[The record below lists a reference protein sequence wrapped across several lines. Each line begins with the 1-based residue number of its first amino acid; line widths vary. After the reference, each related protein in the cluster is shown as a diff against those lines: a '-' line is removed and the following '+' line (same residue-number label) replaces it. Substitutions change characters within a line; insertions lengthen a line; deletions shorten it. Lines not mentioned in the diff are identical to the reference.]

1 MLDLLLIKQILTA
14 CIYGGQQRCQFLKLC
29 IGAGIRPWREMNAS
43 QLYPSISLRGVA
55 GWTNNLGGT
64 VMDPA
69 GMILN
74 AAASLFQPIFNAGAM
89 RGKVKIARA
98 DQKALKKFHSYPLG
112 TLTEKQRSIYLDL
125 PSVFTTREGL
135 SIALQHS
142 MSERTFKDW
151 IKTAIFKKLDY
162 GTYEK
167 RYK

>member
-1 MLDLLLIKQILTA
+1 MGRQAL
-14 CIYGGQQRCQFLKLC
+14 FLAKLC
-29 IGAGIRPWREMNAS
+29 LSVYWTFVISGSLFVISSEAEGRVEK
-43 QLYPSISLRGVA
+43 SIV
-55 GWTNNLGGT
+55 
-64 VMDPA
+64 
-69 GMILN
+69 N
-74 AAASLFQPIFNAGAM
+74 AAPQMSRLATLPVRLRSSM
-89 RGKVKIARA
+89 RA
-98 DQKALKKFHSYPLG
+98 
-112 TLTEKQRSIYLDL
+112 LTEKQRSIYLDL